1 MLTDENSPAIV
12 TAEFYINFIVL
23 AIFAT
28 VMNLAFPSAT
38 TDDVIAATDNAFSKL
53 ANDVNKQLENI
64 KNSIDQSIDTNENER
79 LRGIHHFY

>member
-1 MLTDENSPAIV
+1 
-12 TAEFYINFIVL
+12 
-23 AIFAT
+23 
-28 VMNLAFPSAT
+28 MNLAFPSAT